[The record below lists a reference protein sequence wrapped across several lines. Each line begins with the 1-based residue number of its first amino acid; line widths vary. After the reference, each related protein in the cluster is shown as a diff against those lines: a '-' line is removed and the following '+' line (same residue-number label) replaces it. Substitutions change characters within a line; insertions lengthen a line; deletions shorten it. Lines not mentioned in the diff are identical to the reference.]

1 MFYIRY
7 TIYYLIF
14 NFNRPF
20 PPKLQIF
27 EIIIW
32 EIQIETMYLIRTNQP
47 NLISNIV
54 AFIIL
59 LHHFH
64 YFHKGISLLANRS
77 FINRPYIF
85 YQLKKHLVFIILV
98 KLILANRLLLRNRN
112 GQTLLLLQGAK
123 RPNQRRTKELRH
135 PLIFRLYRSVQMLA
149 NYHWLEWH
157 EVVART
163 IKQGMLSLA
172 LITWNC
178 LVLSQFVVILV
189 TEIAVIFVIFLV
201 IT

>member
-149 NYHWLEWH
+149 NYH
-157 EVVART
+157 
-163 IKQGMLSLA
+163 
-172 LITWNC
+172 
-178 LVLSQFVVILV
+178 
-189 TEIAVIFVIFLV
+189 
-201 IT
+201 